1 MSLYDCTAQQTS
13 ALAQQ
18 NKTDCVVLLVAEGV
32 SATALDAKGR
42 SALQLAC
49 LNSGTDTVQAVIDSG
64 GWLDS
69 LATACIIEAT
79 IAGNIDTLA
88 LLIARGVD
96 CTAVID
102 DIGYTL
108 LHAAAAYG
116 RQDCVNVLLRQGCDA
131 KALTTGG
138 VSVLDVAFGHELPAV
153 CIRDAVKRPE
163 WSDRTKV
170 YCYRELKHVTAEHSE
185 REATAMLLLK
195 LGVDYD
201 ASKIVA
207 GDACAVLIKQYLD
220 SVRAQVTQLQL
231 LQLEQLAVHRHTATA
246 ASTRTHATATERTA
260 SQGHAVQ
267 VQLVHAETGEK
278 SKQVYTVYTA
288 LLAKLQAPTSTTA
301 ATNNTDTTPNVLL
314 NMLAPTGQWSLS
326 DDSITTTTA
335 ANSNIKLLTYD
346 GSDFTEEGFECILEY
361 VYTSAVRGVTHGAL
375 DCDKLQATLQAAQYF
390 NADILDSVARKWAEQ
405 CGVTIAT
412 EWYYY

>member
-1 MSLYDCTAQQTS
+1 MLHTA
-13 ALAQQ
+13 AMQ
-18 NKTDCVVLLVAEGV
+18 NKADCVALLVAEGV
-32 SATALDAKGR
+32 SATALDAKGK

-49 LNSGTDTVQAVIDSG
+49 LHSNLDTVQALIDSG

-69 LATACIIEAT
+69 LAPACILEAT
-79 IAGNIDTLA
+79 IAGNTDILA

-116 RQDCVNVLLRQGCDA
+116 RQSCLNLLLRKGCDV

-153 CIRDAVKRPE
+153 FIRDAGKRPE

-170 YCYRELKHVTAEHSE
+170 YCHRELKHVTAEHSE

-201 ASKIVA
+201 ASKIIA

-220 SVRAQVTQLQL
+220 SVRAQVTQLQQ
-231 LQLEQLAVHRHTATA
+231 LQLQQLAVHRHTAIT
-246 ASTRTHATATERTA
+246 ASTTAVATASERTA
-260 SQGHAVQ
+260 SQDHAVQ
-267 VQLVHAETGEK
+267 VQLVHAETGEE
-278 SKQVYTVYTA
+278 SKHVYTVYTA
-288 LLAKLQAPTSTTA
+288 LLAKLQSTTSTTA
-301 ATNNTDTTPNVLL
+301 ATNDTDTTPNVLL
-314 NMLAPTGQWSLS
+314 NMLVPTGQWSLL

-335 ANSNIKLLTYD
+335 ASISIKLLTYD
-346 GSDFTEEGFECILEY
+346 GKRCSSVSSCQFSCTC
-361 VYTSAVRGVTHGAL
+361 
-375 DCDKLQATLQAAQYF
+375 F
-390 NADILDSVARKWAEQ
+390 NNTRA
-405 CGVTIAT
+405 C
-412 EWYYY
+412 